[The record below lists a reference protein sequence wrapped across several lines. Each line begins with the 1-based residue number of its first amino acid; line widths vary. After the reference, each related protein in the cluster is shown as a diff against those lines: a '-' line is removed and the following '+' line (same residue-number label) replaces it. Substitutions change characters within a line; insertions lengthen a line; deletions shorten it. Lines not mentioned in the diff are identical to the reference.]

1 MHKQIKYDS
10 PTESSLHNK
19 LPVNPLEVNNRYA
32 NYNQTIFTAGDVDQ
46 FLSKLSFKNDD
57 IINTFHY
64 IYHKF
69 KKGIFIHIINNKL
82 HTFLPFSK
90 FNYINEW
97 HDLLDK
103 NNIKLVMKNLYKYD
117 WDPSHWYANNFILR
131 NEYPQRQKDSGI
143 CQLYDMFDNLC
154 KNHKIKD
161 CYFFV
166 NKRDFP
172 LLKQNRTEPY
182 NAIFGDNTPLISH
195 HYNSYAPILS
205 MSSNQNFDDIPIP
218 TWDDWTNIQC
228 INHQKYFSKPCI
240 NRDDITNF
248 CCDWKQKK
256 NIAVFRGSSTGNGTN
271 IHNNLRMKL
280 CNIDS
285 NLIDAGITNW
295 NNRPRLI
302 RIDDKLMIKSF
313 FKHKKS
319 AEWLTP
325 KQQSHYKYIINIEG
339 HSRAFRL
346 SLEMNM
352 MSVILLVD
360 CDYDLWFTS
369 KLEEYKHYVPV
380 KRDLSDLIEKIEWC
394 RKNDKKCK
402 EIAMN
407 AKNFYDCY
415 LSEKGVY
422 DYLRG
427 VIKNLSQ
434 KSVRKIEYDDTRI
447 TKKLINHFN
456 KEPIYSRIIKCNQ
469 NNIFYQHKNIT
480 KFNYANYN
488 YVKKKT
494 NPHEAFVSIF
504 CVNIF
509 CYGYKTNCDNFVTSF
524 CYHNNHL
531 YLDNVEGNTFQE
543 WICSKDF
550 NLTKYDTYMK
560 KIANIIN
567 FYQNTYFKFVHYDL
581 SPWNIIINKDD
592 ELVFIDYEK
601 SYCEIDDTPY
611 HPNGPYEFCSI
622 IDVLSILI
630 KSLNTILNNTQ
641 FKHIRFVNEDDT
653 KILLKYGNFVSKTKY
668 RPKPFTNLYELKQFV
683 NNMSKYDNLLFMP
696 KYELKNMNPQ
706 DFLNYLKLN

>member
-1 MHKQIKYDS
+1 
-10 PTESSLHNK
+10 
-19 LPVNPLEVNNRYA
+19 
-32 NYNQTIFTAGDVDQ
+32 
-46 FLSKLSFKNDD
+46 
-57 IINTFHY
+57 
-64 IYHKF
+64 
-69 KKGIFIHIINNKL
+69 
-82 HTFLPFSK
+82 
-90 FNYINEW
+90 
-97 HDLLDK
+97 
-103 NNIKLVMKNLYKYD
+103 
-117 WDPSHWYANNFILR
+117 
-131 NEYPQRQKDSGI
+131 
-143 CQLYDMFDNLC
+143 
-154 KNHKIKD
+154 
-161 CYFFV
+161 
-166 NKRDFP
+166 
-172 LLKQNRTEPY
+172 
-182 NAIFGDNTPLISH
+182 
-195 HYNSYAPILS
+195 
-205 MSSNQNFDDIPIP
+205 
-218 TWDDWTNIQC
+218 
-228 INHQKYFSKPCI
+228 
-240 NRDDITNF
+240 
-248 CCDWKQKK
+248 
-256 NIAVFRGSSTGNGTN
+256 
-271 IHNNLRMKL
+271 MKL

-302 RIDDKLMIKSF
+302 RRDDKLMIKSF

-325 KQQSHYKYIINIEG
+325 RQQSHYKYIINIEG

-360 CDYDLWFTS
+360 CEYDLWFTS

-394 RKNDKKCK
+394 RKNDRKCK

-407 AKNFYDCY
+407 AKTFYDCY

-422 DYLRG
+422 DYLRE
-427 VIKNLSQ
+427 ILTNIPQ
-434 KSVRKIEYDDTRI
+434 ESVKKIEYDDTRI

-456 KEPIYSRIIKCNQ
+456 KEPIYSQIIKFNQ

-509 CYGYKTNCDNFVTSF
+509 CYGYKTNCNNFVTSF

-531 YLDNVEGNTFQE
+531 YIDNVEGNTFQE

-560 KIANIIN
+560 KISNIIN

-581 SPWNIIINKDD
+581 SPWNIIIDKDD

-611 HPNGPYEFCSI
+611 HPNGPYQFCSI
-622 IDVLSILI
+622 IDILSILI

-641 FKHIRFVNEDDT
+641 FKHIRFVNEDNT